1 MPHDP
6 NFAWTVG
13 ELNRYAQSVVKE
25 HLGDTIWLCGE
36 LGRIQPN
43 TSGHVYGVLK
53 DEQGNSINIA
63 YFGGA
68 RKIAPLKLAPGACVL
83 VKGNLDLYVVTG
95 SYQFIVRE
103 LLPANAQGGLMERY
117 LETRKR
123 LSAEGLFAP
132 ERKRPLP
139 LWPKCVAVITSPS
152 GAALQDFLKTA
163 YSRMPNLHLRIIPSP
178 MQGQGTAIKVASAVQ
193 CLNAWKA
200 CDVIVITRG
209 GGSMEDLWEFND
221 EALAR
226 VVASSEIP
234 VVSAVGHQ
242 IDVTMLDYVADVSVI
257 TPTQAANAVTEGVL
271 QLATALEQSTQRLP
285 RAMRH
290 LLDTARL
297 RFTRAASCA
306 YLQRPQVLHGRRV
319 GDEATL
325 MLAAATLKV
334 RLAGTVPAGNVYLA
348 QGYQLRIHAVGHHAH
363 LLAVF
368 LLVERRL
375 RLAVGTAGQNV
386 GNLAHLP
393 HVEVVMPAQVQQL
406 VAHAQTLRV
415 APAAAEGVVDV
426 PLAAFRRPSF
436 RLHEHG
442 CKGRHSV

>member
-1 MPHDP
+1 MMPHDP

-36 LGRIQPN
+36 LGRIQSN
-43 TSGHVYGVLK
+43 ASGHVYGVLK
-53 DEQGNSINIA
+53 DEQENSINIA
-63 YFGGA
+63 FFGGA
-68 RKIAPLKLAPGACVL
+68 RKIAPLHLAPGACVL
-83 VKGNLDLYVVTG
+83 VRGNLDLYVAGG

-103 LLPANAQGGLMERY
+103 LVPANTQGGLMKRY

-123 LSAEGLFAP
+123 LEAEGLFAP
-132 ERKRPLP
+132 ERKRALP

-163 YSRMPNLHLRIIPSP
+163 YSRVPNLHVRIVASP
-178 MQGQGTAIKVASAVQ
+178 MQGQGTATKVASAVQ

-257 TPTQAANAVTEGVL
+257 TPTQAANEVTEGVL
-271 QLATALEQSTQRLP
+271 QLAVALKNVVQRLP
-285 RAMRH
+285 RSIRH
-290 LLDTARL
+290 LLDNARL
-297 RFTRAASCA
+297 RFVRAASCA
-306 YLQRPQVLHGRRV
+306 YLQHPQDLYHQQ
-319 GDEATL
+319 AQ
-325 MLAAATLKV
+325 
-334 RLAGTVPAGNVYLA
+334 RLDNA
-348 QGYQLRIHAVGHHAH
+348 Q
-363 LLAVF
+363 
-368 LLVERRL
+368 L
-375 RLAVGTAGQNV
+375 RLANALPGRARELRIRLDELRRRLPEAVTHAMAERRARLK
-386 GNLAHLP
+386 NLALP
-393 HVEVVMPAQVQQL
+393 LGALDPKGVLKRGYSILLDGDKKAIRKPSDARPGQEVTALLSQGKLKLEV
-406 VAHAQTLRV
+406 
-415 APAAAEGVVDV
+415 
-426 PLAAFRRPSF
+426 
-436 RLHEHG
+436 
-442 CKGRHSV
+442 K